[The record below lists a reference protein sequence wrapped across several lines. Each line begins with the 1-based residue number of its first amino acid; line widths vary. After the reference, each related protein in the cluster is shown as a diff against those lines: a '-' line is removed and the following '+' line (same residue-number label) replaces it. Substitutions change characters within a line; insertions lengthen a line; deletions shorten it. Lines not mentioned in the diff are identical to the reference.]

1 MIAIIADDFTGAAEL
16 AGIALRYEIVLPLLV
31 NHKSIELLNE
41 IDCKHGFIVNTDSRS
56 KSKNNAH
63 LINEYVFKNVIE
75 YKPVLIYKK
84 IDSVLR
90 GYVMDELNIQ
100 MKQLGLQK
108 AVIAPANPSLGR
120 TIEQGKYFINRQEIT
135 TTAFVNDPE
144 FPIKSSF
151 VKEILNDVEVNVLQH
166 TDALPTLG
174 IVVAGTSANEDVKAW
189 ANTIDNSFAL
199 AGAGDFFT
207 ALLEKY
213 FVVKE
218 QSDVRLR
225 KPFLFVAG
233 SAFEATRERI
243 KQWKNK
249 AISVVAVDS
258 YFALIQINDEHFVI
272 AVQENINQVSALELR
287 TAMGKTVQQLVQQLS
302 IQELFI
308 EGGSTAASVL
318 AALNITSLMPE
329 NELSRGVVR
338 MFCSPT
344 LEGLGV
350 ASLFVTVKPGSYELT
365 KQILDVY
372 S

>member
-1 MIAIIADDFTGAAEL
+1 MVVVVADDFTGAAEL
-16 AGIALRYEIVLPLLV
+16 AGIALRFGMQLTVYV
-31 NHKSIELLNE
+31 NALNDVPTNSAGC
-41 IDCKHGFIVNTDSRS
+41 IINTDSRS
-56 KSKNNAH
+56 MKKQDA
-63 LINEYVFKNVIE
+63 LMVTEKVFKHLASQ
-75 YKPVLIYKK
+75 PVLLLYKK

-90 GYVMDELNIQ
+90 GYVIDEINIQ
-100 MKQLGLQK
+100 MQQLGLQK
-108 AVIAPANPSLGR
+108 AIIAPANPSLGR
-120 TIEQGKYFINRQEIT
+120 TIEQGKYYINGQEIIT
-135 TTAFVNDPE
+135 TGFINDPE

-166 TDALPTLG
+166 TDALPTQG
-174 IVVAGTSANEDVKAW
+174 VVVAATSTNEAVKAW
-189 ANTIDNSFAL
+189 ANKVDNSFAL

-207 ALLEKY
+207 ALLEKQL
-213 FVVKE
+213 VVKE
-218 QSDVRLR
+218 QSEVHLR

-233 SAFEATRERI
+233 SAFEAARERI
-243 KQWKNK
+243 QQWKHN
-249 AISVVAVDS
+249 ATSVVAVDS
-258 YFALIQINDEHFVI
+258 YFELIQTGDEYFVL
-272 AVQENINQVSALELR
+272 AVQENITEVSALELR
-287 TAMGKTVQQLVQQLS
+287 TAMGKAVQQLVQQLS

-318 AALNITSLMPE
+318 AALKITSLIPE
-329 NELSRGVVR
+329 NEISRGVVR